1 MDSTFIYD
9 RYVTGKDFIGRKQ
22 DCVILGNLLSQGEN
36 VALWEPPKTGKMSLI
51 QQTLFNMRM
60 GGMRFVVGELTLLN
74 IRSIEEFVER
84 LGSTVIRTFATTPHE
99 YKDISSRLLAG
110 THLVYDPA
118 RHSDYDEVLSS
129 SWELDEGDIKAVL
142 TLPFRLAEEKGQ
154 RIFLILDE
162 FQNIMRTEDGEKV
175 IKIFEQVLRE
185 QENPQCS
192 FIFSGSMI
200 NAMKEIFAVKKFF
213 HRQVEHFP
221 LRTVDGK
228 VIVEHIVR
236 GFLSGGKVVDREL
249 LDGACVL
256 FRNNLCYMN
265 HFASICDYMSKGY
278 ITEPVLVDSLG
289 KLISIHEPRFKAT
302 MNDMTTFQLGLL
314 SAILDGHTRFSS
326 AEVIN
331 KYGLNS
337 SANVRRIKDALM
349 KKEVITFDEKDEPHF
364 EDPLFE
370 YWAGKYFFEK
380 KKK

>member
-1 MDSTFIYD
+1 M
-9 RYVTGKDFIGRKQ
+9 V
-22 DCVILGNLLSQGEN
+22 
-36 VALWEPPKTGKMSLI
+36 
-51 QQTLFNMRM
+51 
-60 GGMRFVVGELTLLN
+60 LLN
-74 IRSIEEFVER
+74 
-84 LGSTVIRTFATTPHE
+84 
-99 YKDISSRLLAG
+99 
-110 THLVYDPA
+110 
-118 RHSDYDEVLSS
+118 
-129 SWELDEGDIKAVL
+129 
-142 TLPFRLAEEKGQ
+142 
-154 RIFLILDE
+154 ILDE

-175 IKIFEQVLRE
+175 LKIFEQVLKE
-185 QENPQCS
+185 QEDPQCS

-200 NAMKEIFAVKKFF
+200 NAMKEIFSVKRFF
-213 HRQVEHFP
+213 YRQVEHFP

-256 FRNNLCYMN
+256 FRNSLCYMN
-265 HFASICDYMSKGY
+265 HFAAICDYMSKGY

-349 KKEVITFDEKDEPHF
+349 KKEVISFDEKDEPHF

-370 YWAGKYFFEK
+370 YWAERYFFEK